1 MDSGNPYV
9 LGNFKTSMDN
19 VKDNV
24 FKALSLTSQ
33 FKVSLFLS
41 VGNGSITNAKQGDR
55 TLLNHLD
62 SCGLLKDN
70 SDLLKYDFLCSEAV
84 LPGSTFDM
92 AEEYGSRQGII
103 ERFPT
108 RRIYSDFNLTF
119 YVDADY
125 SLIRLFEEWMN
136 FIDPLYA
143 KNGNQLLQY
152 QGSPTGQAGNYYLD
166 SNDFYRFKYP
176 NTYKKLIGIT
186 KFERNYTDPST
197 GQSQDPTSLT
207 YQFIDAF
214 PTNLTALPLSYEG
227 STITKTTVNFSYSRY
242 VVMKHKG
249 IALDNEAG
257 YASLKPPKVNPLPE
271 NQQSNPAAGGTNS
284 NNTSST
290 EDYIDQALGNYPP
303 F

>member
-1 MDSGNPYV
+1 MASGNPYV

-41 VGNGSITNAKQGDR
+41 IGNGSITNAKQGDR

-70 SDLLKYDFLCSEAV
+70 SDLDKYDFLCSEAV

-143 KNGNQLLQY
+143 KNGNQVLEY

-197 GQSQDPTSLT
+197 GQSHGASAVPTIS
-207 YQFIDAF
+207 IRPPAH
-214 PTNLTALPLSYEG
+214 A
-227 STITKTTVNFSYSRY
+227 ISRTD
-242 VVMKHKG
+242 
-249 IALDNEAG
+249 L
-257 YASLKPPKVNPLPE
+257 ASRHLFA
-271 NQQSNPAAGGTNS
+271 SAAGR
-284 NNTSST
+284 
-290 EDYIDQALGNYPP
+290 
-303 F
+303 